1 MFKVVAD
8 FVAWGSLFR
17 SGMLPNLLVPS
28 SEIPGFMDFCW
39 LVGIDKWYYNDVS

>member
-8 FVAWGSLFR
+8 FIALGSLFR

-28 SEIPGFMDFCW
+28 SEVPRLWTSLGW
-39 LVGIDKWYYNDVS
+39 